1 MIIIAHLVKIV
12 YNISYES
19 AKYSLARRPIGRWQ
33 SPIRR
38 QRANLRRFGGVMDNT
53 TNNNTENITDSDL
66 SVLFN
71 KTNKSIVDEMIELLS
86 RSDLKFLLGAGCS
99 HAAGLPL
106 MSGLT
111 KKVFDND
118 KIKDNKAMN
127 FIFAMFSDAKSP
139 NASIESYM
147 SVIVNYISIIEIIEH
162 SGGSNPT
169 IPYNA
174 EKITKQEFQD
184 LLKLIKSSISEII
197 EKTETNMSHHLRF
210 VKSVHAANTSKT
222 IDYFI
227 LNYDTLIED
236 ALGLAT
242 ISHQDGFSG
251 SAVGWWNPDSYDNK
265 TDAKVFKMHGS
276 IDWFLLEE
284 DCVPKR
290 VRNPKIIGN
299 SSERVLIYPAAT
311 KYQEMRHE
319 PFSHLMDRMKNNLSK
334 SGNVLAICGYSFS
347 DLHINAEIE
356 NALKQP
362 KELTVM
368 AFINEDEPTGV
379 LSEWLNNDSI
389 NQQVRVY
396 AKKGMFHGQNPVQGD
411 GQDLEWGKFEILSR
425 LLRRER

>member
-1 MIIIAHLVKIV
+1 M
-12 YNISYES
+12 
-19 AKYSLARRPIGRWQ
+19 
-33 SPIRR
+33 
-38 QRANLRRFGGVMDNT
+38 MDNT
-53 TNNNTENITDSDL
+53 VNNNAEKIAGNDL
-66 SVLFN
+66 SAVFFN
-71 KTNKSIVDEMIELLS
+71 EQNKPIVDEMIELLS

-99 HAAGLPL
+99 HAAELPL

-111 KKVFDND
+111 EKILKDDN
-118 KIKDNKAMN
+118 IKNNKAMK

-147 SVIVNYISIIEIIEH
+147 SVVVNYISIIETIEH

-169 IPYNA
+169 IPHNG
-174 EKITKQEFQD
+174 EKITKQEFQN
-184 LLKLIKSSISEII
+184 LLKLIKTSISQII

-210 VKSVHAANTSKT
+210 VKSVHAANTGKT

-284 DCVPKR
+284 DYIPKR
-290 VRNPKIIGN
+290 VRNPKIIEN

-319 PFSHLMDRMKNNLSK
+319 PFSHLMEKMKNNLSK
-334 SGNVLAICGYSFS
+334 DNSLNNGKVLAICGYSFS

-356 NALKQP
+356 DALKKT

-368 AFINEDEPTGV
+368 AFINEDKPTGV

-411 GQDLEWGKFEILSR
+411 GKDLEWGKFEILSR